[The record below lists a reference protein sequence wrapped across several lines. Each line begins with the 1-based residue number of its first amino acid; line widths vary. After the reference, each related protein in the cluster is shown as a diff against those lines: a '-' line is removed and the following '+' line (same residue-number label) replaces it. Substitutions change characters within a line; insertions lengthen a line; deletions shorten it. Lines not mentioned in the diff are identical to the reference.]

1 MTKFLEK
8 IERSVNV
15 SLIVYSSFAFIMF
28 FFMPKNELTGVVELW
43 IVIPAAIIAIVTSI
57 FRLARIGAGNKK
69 MNEFMQF
76 SFIVLIVAA
85 LSFLMQSLRDW
96 MVLNHDRKEAYKV
109 LSEYRS
115 TCKGDVDCLR
125 DEVRSHDNPLAKYEL
140 GCRYVI
146 GWGVERDVVGYGLPL
161 LKSAAE
167 QMYQPAQIGS
177 GKIYR
182 YGNGVEPD
190 LQEAEEWYRKAFQLG
205 NIAGHSYGF
214 EAGKELLNMY
224 LDHALYVKAYDVCNE
239 LIEEYPIY
247 ADSIYYKKALVY
259 VGLNQLKKAEEWA
272 YKAFYDK
279 NIACAGLVLAN
290 IYIADGRLHEA
301 EEILLNR
308 AKQRDRDAQR
318 KLSELYKVNGQ
329 EEAAE
334 FWHKVSLLNLK
345 ELEELSHVR

>member
-43 IVIPAAIIAIVTSI
+43 IVIPAAIIAIVTTVL
-57 FRLARIGAGNKK
+57 RVLKIGVENKK

-76 SFIVLIVAA
+76 SFIILIVTA
-85 LSFLMQSLRDW
+85 LSFVMQSLRDW
-96 MVLNHDRKEAYKV
+96 MVLNQNREEAYKV

-125 DEVRSHDNPLAKYEL
+125 NEVRNHDNPVAEYEL
-140 GCRYVI
+140 GCRYMI
-146 GWGVERDVVGYGLPL
+146 GWGVERDVIGYGLPL

-167 QMYQPAQIGS
+167 QMYQPAQIGL

-182 YGNGVEPD
+182 YGNGVEQD
-190 LQEAEEWYRKAFQLG
+190 LQEAEEWYLKAFQLG
-205 NIAGHSYGF
+205 NIAGHSYGY

-224 LDHALYVKAYDVCNE
+224 LDHALYIKAYDVCNE
-239 LIEEYPIY
+239 LIKEYPIY

-259 VGLNQLKKAEEWA
+259 VGLNQMKKAEEWA

-290 IYIADGRLHEA
+290 IYIADGQLHEA

-308 AKQRDRDAQR
+308 AKQKDLDAQR
-318 KLSELYKVNGQ
+318 KLSELYKENGQ
-329 EEAAE
+329 EEAAK
-334 FWHKVSLLNLK
+334 FWHEVSLLDLK
-345 ELEELSHVR
+345 KLEELPHVR